1 MSGPEVIE
9 KMESGNTQN
18 EPGVVRV
25 ARAGSFP
32 GRGGAWVP
40 SAQVAGFLLICLA
53 AGLMGSTGYGAQTNK
68 GEPVYL
74 VARRQ
79 IHGPFFRQSVVML
92 LPARNQ
98 QLIMG
103 LIINKPTRITL
114 RKLFPDVPGL
124 QKRSEPAY
132 FGGPVDMRFPSAAF
146 HSAKAPA
153 KSLRLYGDV
162 YLTFDAKAISDAFQA
177 SQSTSVAR
185 LFLGRAQWAPGQLQ
199 NEIRQGAWYRI
210 HAEGNLIFSSNPQGL
225 WQKLHDGAAPRKYIR
240 YLQPAPEHPAKT
252 RLSRNG
258 DLL

>member
-32 GRGGAWVP
+32 RRGGAWVP

-146 HSAKAPA
+146 HSATAPA

-162 YLTFDAKAISDAFQA
+162 YLTFDAKVISDAFQA

-185 LFLGRAQWAPGQLQ
+185 LFLGRAQSGS
-199 NEIRQGAWYRI
+199 G
-210 HAEGNLIFSSNPQGL
+210 
-225 WQKLHDGAAPRKYIR
+225 
-240 YLQPAPEHPAKT
+240 PAPKRNPPGSVVPDSCGGQSDLQFEPAGIMAKAA
-252 RLSRNG
+252 
-258 DLL
+258 